1 MKSLHLILTAL
12 CLCLPP
18 FAQGSES
25 GKKNAD
31 AFPKPVIEK
40 IEGWT
45 IELDP
50 TLKRKEHRK
59 LLLDVRKA
67 MANHLQR
74 IVYILPPEKT
84 KALRKLPIR
93 IDLEHKLTNMQYHPS
108 KQWLIA
114 NGHDPSLEK
123 RVHVPRARN
132 LLARGTWAKHP
143 YVILHELAHG
153 VEEDHEA
160 DAALQRRTARLVQ
173 GLHEVL
179 GVNAVADEV
188 NRLAV
193 ASEASLFSHDGAGH
207 QVKVNKAAAGDTAS
221 LLFQTGWSGRA
232 EMGTTGSDAF
242 ATDLL
247 PAPEAHQRWPTR
259 LPKSCASIDR
269 PALAHLS
276 HSTTALQP
284 QTRAVLPRK
293 PAIKAVLSVQQC

>member
-1 MKSLHLILTAL
+1 MKSLQLILTAL

-31 AFPKPVIEK
+31 AFPKSVIEK

-143 YVILHELAHG
+143 YVILHELAHAYHDQ
-153 VEEDHEA
+153 VLSFNHPEVIKA
-160 DAALQRRTARLVQ
+160 YQRSEKAGLYERVLLFRGGKTRHYARTNHKEFFA
-173 GLHEVL
+173 EMTESYL
-179 GVNAVADEV
+179 GVNDFYPFV
-188 NRLAV
+188 
-193 ASEASLFSHDGAGH
+193 
-207 QVKVNKAAAGDTAS
+207 
-221 LLFQTGWSGRA
+221 RA
-232 EMGTTGSDAF
+232 ELKEHDPETF
-242 ATDLL
+242 DLM
-247 PAPEAHQRWPTR
+247 EKIWG
-259 LPKSCASIDR
+259 KI
-269 PALAHLS
+269 
-276 HSTTALQP
+276 
-284 QTRAVLPRK
+284 
-293 PAIKAVLSVQQC
+293 